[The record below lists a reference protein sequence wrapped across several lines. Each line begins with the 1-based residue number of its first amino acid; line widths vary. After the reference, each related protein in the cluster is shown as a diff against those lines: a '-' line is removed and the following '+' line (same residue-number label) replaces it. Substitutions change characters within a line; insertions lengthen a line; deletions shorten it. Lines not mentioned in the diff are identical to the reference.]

1 MDPRI
6 LDRLR
11 CPVCGEALAEA
22 TAGTAR
28 ALRCPRR
35 HSFDIARQGY
45 VNLLTGRAPH
55 VGDTFDMVAARAD
68 FQAAGHYDV
77 ISAALAAAATD
88 AVSRLGATDAPYPA
102 PAPPTLCSAP
112 AEATVS
118 PPSRRLGGCRA
129 KDPTPQVRG
138 EPPPP
143 DVEPPPPDVEPPA
156 PDVEP
161 PAPDFGAY
169 PLVVDAGAGTG
180 RYLGA
185 VLAALPDAV
194 GLALDVSKPA
204 LRRAARAHPRAA
216 AALADTWQRLP
227 LADASTAVLLN
238 VFAPRNGPEFHRV
251 LDPAGTL
258 LVVTPDTDH
267 LAELVDTL
275 NLLRVD
281 PDKADRVAASLGGHF
296 TLVSS
301 AVHRAGLA
309 LTRQEVATVVG
320 MGPSAW
326 HTDAAAL
333 TTRLAALPEPVRV
346 TVAVRLDVL
355 RPR

>member
-6 LDRLR
+6 LHRLR
-11 CPVCGEALAEA
+11 CPVCGEPLAET

-45 VNLLTGRAPH
+45 VNLLAGRAPH
-55 VGDTFDMVAARAD
+55 AGDTAEMVAARAD
-68 FQAAGHYDV
+68 FLAAGHYDV

-88 AVSRLGATDAPYPA
+88 AVGRLPATTATRPR
-102 PAPPTLCSAP
+102 PAPPAAHPPTGT
-112 AEATVS
+112 TVS
-118 PPSRRLGGCRA
+118 GQSRHTDGAAEQTTAAVRA
-129 KDPTPQVRG
+129 
-138 EPPPP
+138 E
-143 DVEPPPPDVEPPA
+143 PA
-156 PDVEP
+156 PDV
-161 PAPDFGAY
+161 DAY

-238 VFAPRNGPEFHRV
+238 VFAPRNGAEFHRV

-258 LVVTPDTDH
+258 LVVTPGTDH
-267 LAELVDTL
+267 LAQLVDAL
-275 NLLRVD
+275 DLLRVD
-281 PDKADRVAASLGGHF
+281 PDKADRVTDSLGGHF
-296 TLVSS
+296 TPAGS
-301 AVHRAGLA
+301 AVHRAQLT
-309 LTRQEVATVVG
+309 LTRPEAASLVG

-326 HTDAAAL
+326 HTDPDAL
-333 TTRLAALPEPVRV
+333 ASRLAALPEPVRV
-346 TVAVRLDVL
+346 TVAVRVDAY
-355 RPR
+355 RPH